1 MRGGRVP
8 VRYTEGYNPHIRLS
22 MGPALGVGHEGEAEL
37 FDMDCT
43 SQVRQQHLTAVNRLL
58 PEGIEV
64 IDAKPLLQGAPLLG
78 KMVSAARYR
87 IAPRPGFV
95 WPESPS
101 GLDGSVADA
110 VLASTWLKSVPCPV
124 VRRRGFAPALAGSRS
139 PSIGIR
145 P

>member
-1 MRGGRVP
+1 
-8 VRYTEGYNPHIRLS
+8 
-22 MGPALGVGHEGEAEL
+22 
-37 FDMDCT
+37 MDCT

-64 IDAKPLLQGAPLLG
+64 IDAKPLLQGAPSLG

-101 GLDGSVADA
+101 GLDCSVADA
-110 VLASTWLKSVPCPV
+110 VLRWTVLSDGSLSLDLNARQTAGPTTSVKQV
-124 VRRRGFAPALAGSRS
+124 LAGLGLSESEVQRARVRRERLVLRAPGTLRASGADGPTTHS
-139 PSIGIR
+139 
-145 P
+145 